1 MSDRVTL
8 EICVD
13 SPQSALSAQ
22 RGGADRLEL
31 CASLFDG
38 GTTPSVGM
46 IATVRS
52 LVKIDLHIMIRP
64 RSGDFCYSAD
74 EFAAMQRDIAMA
86 KQLRT
91 DGVAFGIL
99 NADGTVDAARCRELL
114 HHTRPLKATFH
125 RAFDMSRDLPQSLE
139 DIIAL
144 GFDRVLT
151 SGGEQKVHDA
161 IPVIRRLGEIA
172 ANRIALM
179 IGSGI
184 RSDNARELISQTGV
198 RELHASA
205 RHIETSAMQFRN
217 EKIRMG
223 TLPDQEYQR
232 AVVDEEEVRRLVRA
246 ISATAEQ
253 FR

>member
-1 MSDRVTL
+1 MTDRVTL

-13 SPQSALSAQ
+13 SPQSALAAQ

-38 GTTPSVGM
+38 GTTPSAGM

-52 LVKIDLHIMIRP
+52 LVKIDLFIMIRP
-64 RSGDFCYSAD
+64 RGGDFLYSSD
-74 EFAAMQRDIAMA
+74 EFGAMQRDIAMA

-91 DGVAFGIL
+91 DGIAFGIL
-99 NADGTVDAARCRELL
+99 KPDGTVDAARCRELL
-114 HHTRPLKATFH
+114 HHARPLKATFH
-125 RAFDMSRDLPQSLE
+125 RAFDMSRNLPQSLQ
-139 DIIAL
+139 DIISL

-161 IPVIRRLGEIA
+161 IPVVRHLREIA
-172 ANRIALM
+172 SNRIALM
-179 IGSGI
+179 VGSGI
-184 RSDNARELISQTGV
+184 RSDNARELIAQTGV

-205 RHIETSAMQFRN
+205 RHLEASPMQHRN
-217 EKIRMG
+217 EKIRIG
-223 TLPDQEYQR
+223 TLPDHEYQR

-246 ISATAEQ
+246 ISTTAEH